1 MAGSNKPAEIINLNV
16 GGQKFSTSRDTLTWS
31 PESFFSSLLSGRI
44 PSLKDDSGAIFI
56 DRDPKLFAVILNFL
70 RTKEI
75 SPTGVDVSALRHEAE
90 FYGIASLVK
99 RLILCEDLDHSGCGD
114 VLFHGCIHPPSGLFD
129 DDVGGAVG
137 GSHPTLLSSMSC
149 PRGDAAENRCHSKV
163 CFFASAVIGIFSCP
177 YVHQF
182 LNPRMPHS
190 PPLLPPNPKLCH
202 HR

>member
-75 SPTGVDVSALRHEAE
+75 SMNGN
-90 FYGIASLVK
+90 
-99 RLILCEDLDHSGCGD
+99 LIL
-114 VLFHGCIHPPSGLFD
+114 
-129 DDVGGAVG
+129 
-137 GSHPTLLSSMSC
+137 
-149 PRGDAAENRCHSKV
+149 N
-163 CFFASAVIGIFSCP
+163 
-177 YVHQF
+177 
-182 LNPRMPHS
+182 
-190 PPLLPPNPKLCH
+190 
-202 HR
+202 